1 MTTLLRLPKVIERTG
16 LGRSAIYERVK
27 GGLLPTPIKLSPR
40 VSVWP
45 ASEIDACN
53 DAVVRGLSL
62 DERRALVRDMQAR
75 RQDARATA

>member
-1 MTTLLRLPKVIERTG
+1 MTTLLRLPSVIERTG

-27 GGLLPTPIKLSPR
+27 EGLLPGPIKLSPR

-45 ASEIDACN
+45 AHEIDACN

-62 DERRALVRDMQAR
+62 DERRALVRQMQQRRQQAR
-75 RQDARATA
+75 S